1 MGLKQ
6 AIVVRNDLGM
16 GKGKIAAQA
25 SHASVDVLEKVRP
38 EVLEEWKQQ
47 GMKKIVLKVG
57 SKKELLEL
65 FEQLKKL
72 FPTALIKDAGKTE
85 ISPGEPTCIAIGPAE
100 EIELDKFLGELKL
113 L

>member
-72 FPTALIKDAGKTE
+72 LTTALIKDAGKTE